1 MEIIK
6 IINRRAKSLKKERD
20 NGNIEYKFKLVN
32 ISHKKQSKLIS
43 QMNYRLR
50 EGNGKSMYA
59 IGFLDNGFAKGITK
73 SELKITLRNILSTI
87 KKISAKI
94 NKILIFKEDIYYYAK
109 VFINKKNTSENWFD

>member
-1 MEIIK
+1 
-6 IINRRAKSLKKERD
+6 
-20 NGNIEYKFKLVN
+20 
-32 ISHKKQSKLIS
+32 
-43 QMNYRLR
+43 MNYRLR

-59 IGFLDNGFAKGITK
+59 IGFLDNGFTKRITK